1 MNIAAV
7 TAANFQAII
16 DQLPEDV
23 RPSVT
28 LHWFKSEEE
37 AKPFLAEAEAIVTTG
52 KVDEQLILSA
62 PKLRWIQSFSAG
74 VDGIPQPLLAER
86 GIALT
91 NARGIHQIQMSE
103 FALALMLQWARRFP
117 QFYRNQA
124 NRSWD
129 KKVRLSELYGCT
141 LGILG
146 AGSIGQAVAAKAKAF
161 DMRVIGYNRSG
172 REVPGF
178 DRILAGREGLEE
190 VLRESDY
197 LILLMPHTPETHHFL
212 TASEFR
218 MMKPTSFFIN
228 LARGSVVREA
238 DLIAALQEGVI
249 AGAALDVFETEPLP
263 ADSPL
268 WNMENVIVTPH
279 VAGLSPQYMQRA
291 SGIFYENIRRFL
303 KGEPFVNVV
312 DLAAGY

>member
-7 TAANFQAII
+7 SSADIQTVI
-16 DQLPEDV
+16 DLLPEDL
-23 RPSVT
+23 RSAVT
-28 LHWFKSEEE
+28 LNWYKNEEE
-37 AKPFLAEAEAIVTTG
+37 AKPHLDETEIIVTTG
-52 KVDEQLILSA
+52 KASKALILAA
-62 PKLRWIQSFSAG
+62 PKLRWIQSLSAG
-74 VDGIPQPLLAER
+74 VDGFPFSLLAER

-117 QFYRNQA
+117 EFYRNQA
-124 NRSWD
+124 NRLWE
-129 KKVRLSELYGCT
+129 KKVWVSELAGCT

-146 AGSIGQAVAAKAKAF
+146 AGSIGQAIAAKAKAF

-172 REVPGF
+172 QASPGF
-178 DRILAGREGLEE
+178 DQIHAGRGGLEH

-197 LILLMPHTPETHHFL
+197 LVVLVPHTAETHHML
-212 TASEFR
+212 AEREFR
-218 MMKPTSFFIN
+218 LMKPGAFFIN
-228 LARGSVVREA
+228 LARGSVVNEK
-238 DLIAALQEGVI
+238 DLIAALKEGVI

-268 WNMENVIVTPH
+268 WGMENVIITPH

-291 SGIFYENIRRFL
+291 SAIFYENIRRFRN
-303 KGEPFVNVV
+303 GEPLMNAI